1 MRAVVPVRPSL
12 ERSEKLQPRHLEQM
26 AVVYIRQS
34 SMQQVHRHHESTQIQ
49 YGLVAVAEQLGWV
62 RERVLVID
70 DDLGLSAATAV
81 GRAGFQR
88 LLAEVALD
96 HVGLIVGVEMSRLAR
111 SNKDWYQLRE
121 FCARFGTLIA
131 DLDGLYDPSRYN
143 HRLLLGWG

>member
-1 MRAVVPVRPSL
+1 MNATTPVQLSS

-34 SMQQVHRHHESTQIQ
+34 SMQQVHRHQESTKIQ

-62 RERVLVID
+62 RERIEVID
-70 DDLGLSAATAV
+70 DDLGLSGATAV
-81 GRAGFQR
+81 GRVGFQR

-111 SNKDWYQLRE
+111 SNKD
-121 FCARFGTLIA
+121 
-131 DLDGLYDPSRYN
+131 
-143 HRLLLGWG
+143 